1 MEFWTYEGSLTEA
14 PYQEAVR
21 WTIYRASIPISS
33 TQVGRML
40 VNIDLCTTKVLQLE
54 KLRKLYAVKA
64 EDVEGNPAHIAGE
77 RLFVHELTCTC
88 MLL

>member
-1 MEFWTYEGSLTEA
+1 MLVKQMEFWTYDGSLTEA

-33 TQVGRML
+33 NQVSEML
-40 VNIDLCTTKVLQLE
+40 AGIGLCTTKVLQLE

-64 EDVEGNPAHIAGE
+64 EDVEGNPARIAGE
-77 RLFVHELTCTC
+77 
-88 MLL
+88 